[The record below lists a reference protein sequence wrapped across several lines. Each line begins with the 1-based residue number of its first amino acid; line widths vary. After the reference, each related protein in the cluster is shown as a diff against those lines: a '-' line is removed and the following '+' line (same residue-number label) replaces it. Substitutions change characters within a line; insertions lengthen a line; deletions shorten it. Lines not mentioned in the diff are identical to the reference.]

1 MKEEKFEFIDDND
14 VAMEFP
20 RVKNWLNA
28 NMFGKDY
35 ETPKGESM
43 TVPDQTMSMREII
56 SRYARGLPINAS
68 MRQDAYYDEFGEFPD
83 TSNMDLAEVQA
94 LRLEYENELRD
105 VNKRIREEK
114 EKKAA
119 ADRKKANDVIY
130 ERIKK
135 EKELENDK
143 KAADVPGK

>member
-28 NMFGKDY
+28 NMFDKDY

-94 LRLEYENELRD
+94 LRLQYENELRD

-119 ADRKKANDVIY
+119 DDRKKANDVIY

>member
-14 VAMEFP
+14 VINEFP

-28 NMFGKDY
+28 NMFEKDY
-35 ETPKGESM
+35 ETPEGESM

-94 LRLEYENELRD
+94 LRLQYENELRD

-119 ADRKKANDVIY
+119 VDRKKANEELY
-130 ERIKK
+130 NRIKK
-135 EKELENDK
+135 EKEFENDQK
-143 KAADVPGK
+143 TANVPGK